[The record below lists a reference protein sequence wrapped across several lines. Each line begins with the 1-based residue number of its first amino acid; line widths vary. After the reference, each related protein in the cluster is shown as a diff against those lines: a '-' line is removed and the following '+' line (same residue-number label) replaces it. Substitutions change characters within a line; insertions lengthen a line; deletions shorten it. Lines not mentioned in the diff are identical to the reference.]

1 MRERSSRRH
10 MGTDSR
16 LSPAALL
23 VTVVLAPAQACSPSC
38 LGESNLSCFPRRAG
52 PSGLTLILWCTRE
65 RHAGDVHA
73 FCAMRVRGRCW
84 KGRERVYTSRTE
96 RARRGTR
103 HVWRHVQGGAPHVGA
118 HRVSADACC
127 GHPPPFPAALPPLL
141 PRGRNSDS
149 TDRGGAMS
157 GKEQKWITVCG
168 PAPTQPSLAS
178 LLSLLGTHPHSK
190 RTTDYLSLRTIPGHR
205 RAGRRIAEV
214 QRRKGEGGG
223 GSDKRGC

>member
-1 MRERSSRRH
+1 MSAPRGGVWERTRASHPRH
-10 MGTDSR
+10 CS
-16 LSPAALL
+16 
-23 VTVVLAPAQACSPSC
+23 SPSC
-38 LGESNLSCFPRRAG
+38 LLPHRPALLPVWGKATFPASPKARRAIGAHFDSLVHTREACWRRARVLCHACARSLLEGTGESVHFSDREGA
-52 PSGLTLILWCTRE
+52 SGHEARLEARQGARPTL
-65 RHAGDVHA
+65 G
-73 FCAMRVRGRCW
+73 
-84 KGRERVYTSRTE
+84 
-96 RARRGTR
+96 
-103 HVWRHVQGGAPHVGA
+103 

-127 GHPPPFPAALPPLL
+127 GPPPPFPAALPPLL

-205 RAGRRIAEV
+205 RAGRKIAEL
-214 QRRKGEGGG
+214 QRQKGGG
-223 GSDKRGC
+223 GAGSDKRGC